1 MEANEDPGLRTSQTG
16 MRRVLAAGKDLT
28 GATGRFI
35 PKQHNLNICTCLIF
49 KYVLEFPGCPG
60 ECSPEQCWS
69 RTTQDKK
76 QVDCRFKAAG
86 SSPAAFIMTL
96 EEGKGYNAQKSY
108 HRL

>member
-35 PKQHNLNICTCLIF
+35 PKQHNLNFYTCLIF

-60 ECSPEQCWS
+60 DDSRDRCWS
-69 RTTQDKK
+69 WTTQDKK